1 MKHTPTGTKR
11 MALALT
17 MATILAAATGC
28 TNSESRET
36 PDEKAEWSV
45 LQAVE
50 FKNRDKPL
58 AEPTVQTIGGHE
70 VLGLRSTSGRNVW
83 ILLKPTAP
91 PYYKQ
96 LPSENY
102 ILPAELAQRLIR
114 EHRVSY
120 TVESVLES
128 RVDKP

>member
-1 MKHTPTGTKR
+1 MKHTPTCTKR

-17 MATILAAATGC
+17 LASILAAASGC
-28 TNSESRET
+28 MNSESRET
-36 PDEKAEWSV
+36 PEEKAEWSV

-50 FKNRDKPL
+50 FKNRDQSL
-58 AEPTVQTIGGHE
+58 TAPTVQTVGGHE

-83 ILLKPTAP
+83 ILLKPKAP

-96 LPSENY
+96 LPSDNY
-102 ILPAELAQRLIR
+102 VIPAELAQKLISD
-114 EHRVSY
+114 HRVSY